1 MYISDYLLG
10 PIKIIQILSMY
21 KALKTHTFTNVLFWE
36 KNVKINRPGS
46 KLFFHAKCLR
56 DSNIKRG
63 YFLLPEVASLLK
75 KCQPN
80 LSGVSTLVLE
90 SVLGDLLF
98 LVHYLSSDPFYFISD
113 ILLSLSLSKLVK
125 HQNGQ
130 QEIWTLILADSV
142 TIFMFK
148 PHSKYSKFPSL

>member
-1 MYISDYLLG
+1 MPNAYE
-10 PIKIIQILSMY
+10 IQISRE
-21 KALKTHTFTNVLFWE
+21 AN
-36 KNVKINRPGS
+36 
-46 KLFFHAKCLR
+46 
-56 DSNIKRG
+56 
-63 YFLLPEVASLLK
+63 FLLPEVASLLK

-130 QEIWTLILADSV
+130 QEI
-142 TIFMFK
+142 
-148 PHSKYSKFPSL
+148 